1 MTLYYKMRQAFYYEM
16 QQLLQN
22 ATFITKYVGKV
33 RCMTYYVK
41 PPLREER
48 NHLTDTCLSQ

>member
-1 MTLYYKMRQAFYYEM
+1 MRQAFYYEM

-33 RCMTYYVK
+33 RCMAYYVK